1 MTQEQKRHIRQLR
14 AAGEG
19 YKRISTL
26 LDIPVGT
33 IKSFAAA
40 TRRMNRRSRTT
51 VRHRSW
57 KSRLKMRIQYARSA
71 GRRSS
76 AYLAGKSACSARKP
90 VASPTGARRRM
101 PTENLLCAPG
111 AGSRCMGMT
120 GAGSFAATPVTST
133 AALESSEEADMHG
146 TEQRM
151 GAPMLTHEQL
161 QRELTYRTS
170 MAVLRNLRNAGLVT
184 GREFVRL
191 SQFLAERF
199 SPVWGDLYQNHG

>member
-33 IKSFAAA
+33 IKSFC
-40 TRRMNRRSRTT
+40 RRDEADEPAVTDYRAPQKLEITIENENPICPQCGDAGHPYTWQEKARVLLGSLSRR
-51 VRHRSW
+51 
-57 KSRLKMRIQYARSA
+57 
-71 GRRSS
+71 
-76 AYLAGKSACSARKP
+76 
-90 VASPTGARRRM
+90 PTGARRRM

-146 TEQRM
+146 TEQRD
-151 GAPMLTHEQL
+151 GARPC
-161 QRELTYRTS
+161 
-170 MAVLRNLRNAGLVT
+170 
-184 GREFVRL
+184 
-191 SQFLAERF
+191 
-199 SPVWGDLYQNHG
+199 

>member
-33 IKSFAAA
+33 IKSFC
-40 TRRMNRRSRTT
+40 RRDEADEPAVTDYRAPQKLEITIENENPICPQCGT
-51 VRHRSW
+51 
-57 KSRLKMRIQYARSA
+57 
-71 GRRSS
+71 RSS